1 MDEDQPIPDK
11 KPRERPLFCSCGTRL
26 VEDAVFCHR
35 CGKPVF
41 DMPEVETAPAM
52 AFPRPGA
59 EAALPSVAGQ
69 ATAAQT
75 TAVPPPPSRYQ
86 GPPEP
91 IDLRNRMAVQ
101 IAFFVAVFE
110 FPLISF
116 AGLFP
121 MHPLVLS
128 AMVLALGGFFAVFLY
143 QQRAQCRLGTL
154 NGFRLGWISGLLLF
168 LLLLVFGALQFA
180 FFTFSGGNLMAQ
192 LEQVM
197 AASGAAAMPA
207 EQQQVL
213 REVFGDWSKLFIV
226 LLVALFLLFLFLTA
240 CAGVGGALGAR
251 SRVGEPRSHEASGR

>member
-1 MDEDQPIPDK
+1 MDEEQPISETK
-11 KPRERPLFCSCGTRL
+11 RQERPVFCTCGARL
-26 VEDAVFCHR
+26 VEDALFCHR

-41 DMPEVETAPAM
+41 EMPEVEVSPAL

-59 EAALPSVAGQ
+59 DMPPPANLES
-69 ATAAQT
+69 TS
-75 TAVPPPPSRYQ
+75 VPPPPARYQ

-91 IDLRNRMAVQ
+91 IDLRNRLAVQ

-110 FPLISF
+110 FPLVSF
-116 AGLFP
+116 AGIFP
-121 MHPLVLS
+121 VHPLVLS

-143 QQRAQCRLGTL
+143 QQRAQCRLGAL

-180 FFTFSGGNLMAQ
+180 FFSFSGGNLMAQ

-197 AASGAAAMPA
+197 TASGAAAMPP

-251 SRVGEPRSHEASGR
+251 SRIGEPRSH